1 VTITITGSNDTPN
14 HAPVIVG
21 ELTTATGEVT
31 EDTDIDASNQIAA
44 DGTIVFKDID
54 LIDTHTASFAPK
66 SSTSDVHLP
75 GFEDGVDYIG
85 TFALAP
91 VDEN

>member
-1 VTITITGSNDTPN
+1 ITQVYTITVSDGHGGTVTQDVTITITGSNDTPN

-66 SSTSDVHLP
+66 
-75 GFEDGVDYIG
+75 
-85 TFALAP
+85 
-91 VDEN
+91 